1 MNLDA
6 EWIYR
11 RLLPAGLR
19 SAERGLMPA
28 WRGMNAAVS
37 NRANTVVGLLFRHH
51 GPSGTMARTWPTGS
65 MALWVAV
72 LLAMFVL
79 AYYL

>member
-1 MNLDA
+1 MNIDA
-6 EWIYR
+6 EWLYR

-19 SAERGLMPA
+19 SGGQVLMPA
-28 WRGMNAAVS
+28 WRGFNAALS
-37 NRANTVVGLLFRHH
+37 NRANTLMAFLFRHH

-72 LLAMFVL
+72 LLAVFVV